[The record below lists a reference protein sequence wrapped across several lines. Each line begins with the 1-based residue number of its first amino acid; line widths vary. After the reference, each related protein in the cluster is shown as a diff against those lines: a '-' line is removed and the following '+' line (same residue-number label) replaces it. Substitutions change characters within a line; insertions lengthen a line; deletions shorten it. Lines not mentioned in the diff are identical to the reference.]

1 MEIVRHEWLRRS
13 VFGIKH
19 GSEREYAPYG
29 IYGIPDLQPT
39 PIIIKQ
45 FWCASVSHR
54 PQFLMALAHQVI
66 D

>member
-1 MEIVRHEWLRRS
+1 MNGLGGLSLELNAGRSENTLRME
-13 VFGIKH
+13 
-19 GSEREYAPYG
+19 YT
-29 IYGIPDLQPT
+29 GIPDLQPT

-45 FWCASVSHR
+45 FCCASVSHR